1 MGQTHFHCLLIHPNF
16 FLRFTAM
23 NFAASPKLEFRRAPI
38 TRLRAE
44 LARFTS
50 LKPSPEL
57 LKMKAASSEKEGKKL
72 EGFLP
77 FRGILS
83 KQ

>member
-1 MGQTHFHCLLIHPNF
+1 VRQAGAIH
-16 FLRFTAM
+16 
-23 NFAASPKLEFRRAPI
+23 I
-38 TRLRAE
+38 
-44 LARFTS
+44 
-50 LKPSPEL
+50 LKPLPEVL
-57 LKMKAASSEKEGKKL
+57 TMKAASSEKEGKKL

>member
-1 MGQTHFHCLLIHPNF
+1 MREDSAIH
-16 FLRFTAM
+16 
-23 NFAASPKLEFRRAPI
+23 I
-38 TRLRAE
+38 
-44 LARFTS
+44 
-50 LKPSPEL
+50 LKPPPEVL
-57 LKMKAASSEKEGKKL
+57 TMKTASSEKEGKKL

>member
-1 MGQTHFHCLLIHPNF
+1 
-16 FLRFTAM
+16 M
-23 NFAASPKLEFRRAPI
+23 NFAASPKLEVHRAPI
-38 TRLRAE
+38 TRLRA
-44 LARFTS
+44 
-50 LKPSPEL
+50 PSRRDSHPEAVTGNA
-57 LKMKAASSEKEGKKL
+57 KIKAASSEKEGKKL